1 MDKKEIGKIVLA
13 VLKEKGLLNSTEDKR
28 IPGSSKRDAGMPVV
42 LNVFH
47 AGVRKLDLA
56 LEQVGRIDKK
66 SARSGVFTM
75 PSARAWVCGADVK
88 EQIGLRCILDTVSP
102 EGLEKA
108 LQKSDILVLPTF
120 CFQTAAKTASLI
132 NHDPETAIVIS
143 ALMQGK
149 KVLAARD
156 GFTLWDMLANDG
168 IKKETERILAK
179 LESFGMV
186 FCNTYGL
193 YAAFK
198 KMVIKKTSDDASD
211 SGVKLI
217 TAKTVANAV
226 NQKQNTVLLAPDG
239 IVTPLAR
246 DQAKEYAIKIIE
258 TATDVKLQE

>member
-13 VLKEKGLLNSTEDKR
+13 VLEEKGLLNSTADKQTSDR
-28 IPGSSKRDAGMPVV
+28 PKRDPGMPVV

-56 LEQVGRIDKK
+56 LEQVGRIEKK

-88 EQIGLRCILDTVSP
+88 EQIGLQCILDTVSP

-108 LQKSDILVLPTF
+108 LQKADILVLPTF

-149 KVLAARD
+149 KVLATRD
-156 GFTLWDMLANDG
+156 GFTLWDVLSNDG
-168 IKKETERILAK
+168 IKKEIERILAK

-186 FCNTYGL
+186 LCNTDGL
-193 YAAFK
+193 YAAFE
-198 KMVIKKTSDDASD
+198 KMVIKKLSDDAGD

-226 NQKQNTVLLAPDG
+226 KQKQNSILLAPGG

-246 DQAKEYAIKIIE
+246 DQAKEYAIKI
-258 TATDVKLQE
+258 LNLCG

>member
-1 MDKKEIGKIVLA
+1 MYREDIRNIIRE
-13 VLKEKGLLNSTEDKR
+13 VLKEKGLSDSPVNQPVSKR
-28 IPGSSKRDAGMPVV
+28 IKRPQSAPAV

-56 LEQVGRIDKK
+56 LEQVGRIEKQ

-88 EQIGLRCILDTVSP
+88 DKIGLRCILDTVSP

-149 KVLAARD
+149 KVLATRD
-156 GFTLWDMLANDG
+156 SFRFLDVLCNDG
-168 IKKETERILAK
+168 IKKEIERILAK

-186 FCNTYGL
+186 LCNTDEL
-193 YAAFK
+193 YAAFE
-198 KMVIKKTSDDASD
+198 KMAIKKSSDDVGD
-211 SGVKLI
+211 SGIKLI
-217 TAKTVANAV
+217 TAKIVENTIK
-226 NQKQNTVLLAPDG
+226 QKQNTILLAPGG

-246 DQAKEYAIKIIE
+246 DQAKEYAIKILKIGSD
-258 TATDVKLQE
+258 TKLLK